1 MHIENADLNLLKA
14 LDVLLEER
22 HVSRAAARFHLSQ
35 SAMSRTLSR
44 LRETFGDELLVR
56 TTRGYELTPR
66 ARAIQQELEF
76 ILPRLRALVRGGE
89 FDPAT
94 SADSIRINCTD
105 YAVMVLG
112 GRLFGRIFEQAPR
125 LSLTV
130 EPLSPRTYE
139 EMEHGRVDLALSPV
153 QPPSGLHWQPLFQED
168 YVCAVAAD
176 HPITAERLTLDQ
188 LAEYPRVSVVVLPQ
202 QVMVIDRRLAELG
215 VTQRS
220 GLRVPYFEA
229 ALTALPGTLL
239 IALVPR
245 RLVESRRDDESVRLI
260 EAPAEIAAPFPYG
273 MVWHPRLNSD
283 PAHVWVRGRVTE
295 VADGIDA
302 GEMGPADLRP

>member
-76 ILPRLRALVRGGE
+76 VLPRLRALVRGGD

-94 SADSIRINCTD
+94 STDSIRVNCTD
-105 YAVMVLG
+105 YAVAVLG
-112 GRLFGRIFEQAPR
+112 GGLFGRLFEQAPH
-125 LSLTV
+125 LSLTI
-130 EPLSPRTYE
+130 EPLSPRTYDE
-139 EMEHGRVDLALSPV
+139 IEHGRVDLALSPV
-153 QPPSGLHWQPLFQED
+153 QPPSGLRWQPLFEEN
-168 YVCAVAAD
+168 YVCMVAAD
-176 HPITAERLTLDQ
+176 HPVTAERFTLDQ
-188 LAEYPRVSVVVLPQ
+188 LTEFPRVSVVVLPQ

-215 VTQRS
+215 VSQRG

-229 ALTALPGTLL
+229 AFTALPGTRLV
-239 IALVPR
+239 ALVPR
-245 RLVESRRDDESVRLI
+245 RLIEARRTDNSVRLV
-260 EAPAEIAAPFPYG
+260 EAPAELAAPFPYG

-283 PAHVWVRGRVTE
+283 PAHVWVRGLVST
-295 VADGIDA
+295 VAA
-302 GEMGPADLRP
+302 GLRPGTP

>member
-94 SADSIRINCTD
+94 STDSIRINCTD
-105 YAVMVLG
+105 YAVTVVG
-112 GRLFGRIFEQAPR
+112 GRLFGRLFEQAPH
-125 LSLTV
+125 LSLTI
-130 EPLSPRTYE
+130 EPLSPRTYDE
-139 EMEHGRVDLALSPV
+139 IEHGRVDLALSPV
-153 QPPSGLHWQPLFQED
+153 QPPAGLHWQPLFEED
-168 YVCAVAAD
+168 YVCVVAAD
-176 HPITAERLTLDQ
+176 HPVTDERFTLERL
-188 LAEYPRVSVVVLPQ
+188 AEFPRVSVVVLPQ
-202 QVMVIDRRLAELG
+202 QLMVIDRRLAELG
-215 VTQRS
+215 VSQRS

-229 ALTALPGTLL
+229 AFTALPGTRLV
-239 IALVPR
+239 ALVPR
-245 RLVESRRDDESVRLI
+245 RLVEARRADDSVRLV
-260 EAPAEIAAPFPYG
+260 EAPAELSAPFPYG

-283 PAHVWVRGRVTE
+283 PAHVWVRALVAEVTK
-295 VADGIDA
+295 GIETV
-302 GEMGPADLRP
+302 GLRPGTP

>member
-35 SAMSRTLSR
+35 SAMSRTLTR

-66 ARAIQQELEF
+66 ARAIRQELEF
-76 ILPRLRALVRGGE
+76 ILPRLRAMVRGGD

-94 SADSIRINCTD
+94 STDAIRVNCTD
-105 YAVMVLG
+105 YAISILG
-112 GRLFGRIFEQAPR
+112 PGLLPHVFERAPN
-125 LSLTV
+125 LSLTI
-130 EPLSPRTYE
+130 EPLSPRTYDE
-139 EMEHGRVDLALSPV
+139 IEHGRVDLALSPV
-153 QPPSGLHWQPLFQED
+153 QPPAGLRWQPLFEED
-168 YVCAVAAD
+168 YVGVVAAD
-176 HPITAERLTLDQ
+176 HPLTADRLTLD
-188 LAEYPRVSVVVLPQ
+188 EIREFPRVSVVVLPQ
-202 QVMVIDRRLAELG
+202 EQMVIDRRLAELG
-215 VTQRS
+215 VAQRS

-229 ALTALPGTLL
+229 AFTALPGTRL

-245 RLVESRRDDESVRLI
+245 RLVEARRADHSVRLV
-260 EAPAEIAAPFPYG
+260 EAPTELAAPFPYG

-283 PAHVWVRGRVTE
+283 PAHVWVRSKVGE
-295 VADGIDA
+295 VAA
-302 GEMGPADLRP
+302 GLRPGTP